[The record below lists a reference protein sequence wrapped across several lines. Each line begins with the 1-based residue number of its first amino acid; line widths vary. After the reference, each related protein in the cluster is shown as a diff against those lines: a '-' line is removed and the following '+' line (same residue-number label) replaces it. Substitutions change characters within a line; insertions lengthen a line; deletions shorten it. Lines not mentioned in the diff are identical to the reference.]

1 MRIRIFAT
9 LRDLV
14 GASAIDLPL
23 PGAVDVGYVLDR
35 LVEAYPMLA
44 GKLWDADGNWSGF
57 ITVLLNG
64 RSVEYL
70 DGLATP
76 VTDDDAISL
85 FPPVG
90 GG

>member
-9 LRDLV
+9 LRDLM
-14 GASAIDLPL
+14 GISAIDLPL
-23 PGAVDVGYVLDR
+23 PGTVDVGYVLDR
-35 LVEAYPMLA
+35 LVEAHPMLA

-57 ITVLLNG
+57 VTVLLNG
-64 RSVEYL
+64 RSVAYL
-70 DGLATP
+70 SGLATP
-76 VTDDDAISL
+76 VADDDTISL